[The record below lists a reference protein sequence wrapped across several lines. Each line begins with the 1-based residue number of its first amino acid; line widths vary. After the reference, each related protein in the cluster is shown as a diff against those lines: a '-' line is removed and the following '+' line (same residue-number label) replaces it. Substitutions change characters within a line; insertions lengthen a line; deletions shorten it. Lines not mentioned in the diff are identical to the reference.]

1 MIRRIALRKGRIE
14 TIGSESHARNFV
26 QTRFMLRRK
35 RLGHRPEVI
44 TGPSMVISDSS
55 IPVHRSRPPKPELSA
70 KTGTPESGS
79 TALKQTPRLTFV

>member
-26 QTRFMLRRK
+26 QTRFMLRRN

-55 IPVHRSRPPKPELSA
+55 IPVHRNPSYPQRL
-70 KTGTPESGS
+70 
-79 TALKQTPRLTFV
+79 ALQSLVQLR